1 MLSADHLYNH
11 RTIRSFTSY
20 ACDLGD
26 GTVER
31 ELSFHVDLGPAT
43 ERRGDVFPV
52 WETPPGRMS
61 LLSDWSF
68 NGGHVLTRQV
78 VIGGSLG
85 RLAAEGHYSYVLNCT
100 VFSGEMQPW
109 TLTRPVR
116 YLPAQWLAVCF
127 HHTGLPLDL
136 SIRATFRLVEVPA
149 PEEAFQV
156 ETWEWAGDEF
166 PGTTGVSPVAPR

>member
-1 MLSADHLYNH
+1 MLPPNFDYNY
-11 RTIRSFTSY
+11 RTLRSFTSY

-26 GTVER
+26 GRIER
-31 ELSFHVDLGPAT
+31 DISFHVDLGPST

-52 WETPPGRMS
+52 WETPTGRMS

-85 RLAAEGHYSYVLNCT
+85 RITAAGQYIYVLNCA

-109 TLTRPVR
+109 SVARPVR
-116 YLPAQWLAVCF
+116 YLPGQWIAVCF
-127 HHTGLPLDL
+127 HHTGLLVDTQV
-136 SIRATFRLVEVPA
+136 RATFRLVEVPA
-149 PEEAFQV
+149 PEAAG
-156 ETWEWAGDEF
+156 ETSVWDWASRDGQF
-166 PGTTGVSPVAPR
+166 PGPG